1 MESMPLT
8 KISSEPGTIAGW
20 RSVTKETILEKVKA
34 YIHRASPE
42 WPGPKMIFRPSGQG
56 EEFFFVSGHQR
67 VVALHKYL
75 QWCHATD
82 ASPHDFLLGMAASV
96 PCAVQEIGAQEACM
110 EGLKRC
116 VQTVHG
122 TTGFTAFSLYVLM
135 RTHKINFP
143 EFKASCQSGPEIRM
157 FSHGSGSLTSAEEG
171 SALLPLRQLI
181 RCAASTT
188 RHLSFHQSGS
198 AALFSFCQ
206 DKELRVRLRVS
217 QQLWS
222 RSCGSSACVLRCK
235 GLECKS
241 GREKA
246 FQIQAKFP

>member
-1 MESMPLT
+1 MT

-143 EFKASCQSGPEIRM
+143 EFKASIGKILPEWAGNTDVFPWQRLLDLSRGRVSVAAVEAIDSLCSEYYQTPVFSPEWFRGPL
-157 FSHGSGSLTSAEEG
+157 F
-171 SALLPLRQLI
+171 LLPGQRAAGKVEGFTTALEQELWVERT
-181 RCAASTT
+181 CAEV
-188 RHLSFHQSGS
+188 QG
-198 AALFSFCQ
+198 
-206 DKELRVRLRVS
+206 VGV
-217 QQLWS
+217 
-222 RSCGSSACVLRCK
+222 
-235 GLECKS
+235 
-241 GREKA
+241 
-246 FQIQAKFP
+246 